1 MPRKCALAN
10 AAILIFLLVTTFYL
24 LSPFLSSLGQRFDFS
39 GERQVE
45 SFDFKATTSEE
56 ACFRSNIHSTDPIPR
71 VVHLIWLN
79 NPDLNFISYLTI
91 RSALIAVQPDRINL
105 HYTDI
110 NEQNEW
116 FMKVQDNVTLVSH
129 DLETEYGQQ
138 IKDKWQIPHI
148 ADLLRLDV
156 IAKEGGIYL
165 DMDVIAL
172 QSFDSLL
179 GCGKDLIL
187 GNEGGNRHGLC
198 NAVIVGRRG
207 SSFVQRWRR
216 SYDTFATNEWNYH
229 SVILPKKMSS
239 LHHEEIC
246 TVSPSAFYWPTWTKK
261 HIKYMHEPI
270 SQSEVQDF
278 QDAIFANGGGMYPNQ
293 LAYHAWS
300 QVASTHL
307 KDLSPEKVRSHDTR
321 FNVLVRRFI
330 D

>member
-1 MPRKCALAN
+1 MMPRKCAFSN
-10 AAILIFLLVTTFYL
+10 AAILIFLLVTAFYL
-24 LSPFLSSLGQRFDFS
+24 LLPFLGSFDFS

-45 SFDFKATTSEE
+45 SFDFIATTIEE
-56 ACFRSNIHSTDPIPR
+56 ACLRSDIHSIDPIPR

-79 NPDLNFISYLTI
+79 NTALNFMSYLTI
-91 RSALIAVQPDRINL
+91 RSALIAIQPDRVNL

-110 NEQNEW
+110 NEHNEW
-116 FMKVQDNVTLVSH
+116 FMRLRDNLTLVPH
-129 DLETEYGQQ
+129 DLETEYEQQ

-179 GCGKDLIL
+179 GCQKDLIL
-187 GNEGGNRHGLC
+187 GNEGGDRHGLC

-207 SSFVQRWRR
+207 SSFVKRWRE
-216 SYDTFATNEWNYH
+216 SYANFATNEWNYH
-229 SVILPKKMSS
+229 SVILPKKMSY
-239 LHHEEIC
+239 LYHEEVC
-246 TVSPSAFYWPTWTKK
+246 TVSPSVFYWPTWTRK
-261 HIKYMHEPI
+261 HIQYMHEPI
-270 SQSEVQDF
+270 TQSETQEF
-278 QDAIFANGGGMYPNQ
+278 QDTIVANGGGMYPNQ
-293 LAYHAWS
+293 VVYHAWS
-300 QVASTHL
+300 QVASTYL
-307 KDLSPEKVRSHDTR
+307 KDLSLEKVVSYNTR